1 MNGVVHWTRRAG
13 EVKYVID
20 FSAIARLVDVN
31 LAKFKPAFVLQ
42 MLEIGF
48 STGQQV
54 VNRDN
59 RVAFT
64 QKRVTQMGAK
74 ESRSAGDQ
82 GTWLAHHRLSFLAGV
97 AAAAF

>member
-1 MNGVVHWTRRAG
+1 MNGVVHRASRAG

-20 FSAIARLVDVN
+20 SSAIEGLVDVN
-31 LAKFKPAFVLQ
+31 LEKFKPVFVAQ
-42 MLEIGF
+42 VLEIGLPA
-48 STGQQV
+48 GQQV
-54 VNRDN
+54 IERDN
-59 RVAFT
+59 RVTFP
-64 QKRVTQMGAK
+64 QKRVTQMGAE